1 MRRIIEMNEMKMRE
15 LTEEMLK
22 EMTTVRISM
31 NTPCGSNDNHWSTW
45 YDLDV
50 PDTLLYEFRNR
61 CMESIMEIAKEYR
74 EELEAEMLEKI
85 LWGDDE

>member
-1 MRRIIEMNEMKMRE
+1 MNEKK
-15 LTEEMLK
+15 LEEIRHEMMN

-31 NTPCGSNDNHWSTW
+31 NTPCGSNDNDWSTW

-50 PDTLLYEFRNR
+50 PDTLLHEFRNR
-61 CMESIMEIAKEYR
+61 CMESMMELAKEYR
-74 EELEAEMLEKI
+74 EELEAEMAEKI